1 MMEEKNFIEQVNGQ
15 VQESEKGTGSIL
27 RNNNGFTTIEILII
41 LALLVVLAGF
51 FKEQIFAFAQSL
63 FDQILSFD
71 ASMI

>member
-1 MMEEKNFIEQVNGQ
+1 MEEKMFVEQVGAQ
-15 VQESEKGTGSIL
+15 VQKCEKGSDARIG
-27 RNNNGFTTIEILII
+27 NNNGFTTIEILII